1 MDPLK
6 PHRRMRQCFAG
17 AEFEFLVMIDNLER
31 IGVETLKKTCCDIK
45 RRAAVP
51 RRRKTMRWMKQNRFL
66 MIVAGAPSPATSATA
81 ATIERR

>member
-17 AEFEFLVMIDNLER
+17 AESLNSLVMIDNPEQ

-45 RRAAVP
+45 RRAAAP
-51 RRRKTMRWMKQNRFL
+51 RRKTMRWDESR
-66 MIVAGAPSPATSATA
+66 IGS
-81 ATIERR
+81 